1 MSSIAAGIATVPH
14 NVIKEIRAGNKRGL
28 SNAQEPPSAPGSSQM
43 HASRQLQ
50 VPSGD
55 NNQIEQQ
62 ESSSSH
68 AAEVAK
74 RAALQVGEG
83 VGGIVGAAVKSP
95 MNFSVGLTKGLK
107 YAPRLYHDELIRQPD
122 KIDSFSSGLKVAGK
136 ELALGFYDGV
146 AGLVVQPWKGA
157 VKDGP
162 KGIVK
167 GFGKAVG
174 GLVFK
179 PAAGKIALLPSIL
192 LANCFLL
199 GIFGVAAYPMQG
211 VHASV
216 RNMFSSGVPD
226 YIVASRIQQGED
238 EFKAASDHERQAVMG
253 RWRSLQPALKKW
265 HRQKDKDKQE
275 DLYT

>member
-1 MSSIAAGIATVPH
+1 
-14 NVIKEIRAGNKRGL
+14 
-28 SNAQEPPSAPGSSQM
+28 M
-43 HASRQLQ
+43 HASQQLQ

-95 MNFSVGLTKGLK
+95 MNFSLGLAKGLK

-146 AGLVVQPWKGA
+146 AGLAVQPWKGA

-162 KGIVK
+162 IGLVK
-167 GFGKAVG
+167 GFGKGVG
-174 GLVFK
+174 GLIFK
-179 PAAGKIALLPSIL
+179 PAAGKILLLSSVLL
-192 LANCFLL
+192 LANYFVP
-199 GIFGVAAYPMQG
+199 GIFGIAAYPMQG
-211 VHASV
+211 VHAHV
-216 RNMFSSGVPD
+216 RSMFSSGVPD

-238 EFKAASDHERQAVMG
+238 DFKAASDHERQAVMG

-265 HRQKDKDKQE
+265 RHLKDKDKE
-275 DLYT
+275 DDLYT